1 MNQRQRAF
9 CEDYLLSG
17 NAAEAAREAGNS
29 PRSARSIGQRLLTFD
44 DVQEYLEQRNREI
57 SAANTA
63 QMEEVRQ
70 FWTATMRDGNMKPSD
85 RLKASELLAKTY
97 GAFLERLEVDA
108 DLKTREIMAAMTEE
122 ELRALAQLGGEPWE

>member
-9 CEDYLLSG
+9 CEAYLLSG
-17 NAAEAAREAGNS
+17 NAAEAAREAGYS

-44 DVQEYLEQRNREI
+44 DVREYLEQRNREI

-70 FWTATMRDGNMKPSD
+70 FWTATMRDTAAKTLD
-85 RLKASELLAKTY
+85 RLKASELLAKAY
-97 GAFLERLEVDA
+97 GAFLDRVETHGDFTLRDWMSTLS
-108 DLKTREIMAAMTEE
+108 EE
-122 ELRALAQLGGEPWE
+122 ELRALARLDEGLY